1 MQTACIHCGAEH
13 LLKDGQFGGHT
24 KVQFKC
30 SSCGKTTIV
39 EIKRRVDSTV
49 VMSPLPSFAKANA
62 TSSNLNLPP
71 ADPGLRLPENAKVVL
86 NILSGPSKG
95 ESHTLKK
102 PRVVLGRKGADIPVN
117 DPEISRHHCL
127 LEVRDT
133 HINLK
138 DLDSTN
144 GTFFD
149 EERVRAAMLRDGTE
163 FRIGGC
169 LICVNFQKEEPG
181 LPFPPSSSFA
191 VGSCASRLGV
201 LAPRAR

>member
-1 MQTACIHCGAEH
+1 M
-13 LLKDGQFGGHT
+13 
-24 KVQFKC
+24 
-30 SSCGKTTIV
+30 

-133 HINLK
+133 YINLK

-163 FRIGGC
+163 FRIGGS
-169 LICVNFQKEEPG
+169 LIRVNFQKK
-181 LPFPPSSSFA
+181 
-191 VGSCASRLGV
+191 
-201 LAPRAR
+201 